1 MAASREALSHGGAGD
16 RGRERA
22 GRWLPA
28 VELAGGLGPMAM
40 VVLRCFPGR
49 RKWLRRHG
57 RKSRSQR
64 WRRLAPGGDDR
75 DESRSAAHRPA
86 AAQRAGK
93 EGAGRRR
100 LERAGARA
108 RLKRGCG
115 AGVLGG
121 YDTDAEAW
129 RRRTPASPGGGRRE
143 PCPPWT
149 LGELGIWAQMGFR
162 GRARGRA
169 GGLGCWA
176 GADRAAAC

>member
-1 MAASREALSHGGAGD
+1 VL
-16 RGRERA
+16 
-22 GRWLPA
+22 
-28 VELAGGLGPMAM
+28 LAGGT
-40 VVLRCFPGR
+40 
-49 RKWLRRHG
+49 
-57 RKSRSQR
+57 
-64 WRRLAPGGDDR
+64 
-75 DESRSAAHRPA
+75 AATAR
-86 AAQRAGK
+86 RAGE
-93 EGAGRRR
+93 EGAGQRR

-115 AGVLGG
+115 ARVLGG

-162 GRARGRA
+162 GWARGRA